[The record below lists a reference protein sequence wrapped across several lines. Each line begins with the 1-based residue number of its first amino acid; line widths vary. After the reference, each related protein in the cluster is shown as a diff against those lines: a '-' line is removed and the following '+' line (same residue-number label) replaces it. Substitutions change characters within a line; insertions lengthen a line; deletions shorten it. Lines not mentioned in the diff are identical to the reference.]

1 MVPKPT
7 DEKQTNFPGNQY
19 SLILFETADKINQE
33 IHIEHPSPLSA
44 QIQTFKS
51 DSFHHLLY
59 FSFFHQI
66 SFRTKTIFFKMAHF
80 QSKTFAVY
88 KGTVDSDGR

>member
-44 QIQTFKS
+44 QISKFQTRQFSSPTVFFIFSPNIFSHKNYFFQNG
-51 DSFHHLLY
+51 SFSIKNLGSL
-59 FSFFHQI
+59 
-66 SFRTKTIFFKMAHF
+66 
-80 QSKTFAVY
+80 
-88 KGTVDSDGR
+88 